1 MEEKEERGLRAKAM
15 QHDKHGGALAK
26 FHPPEAQGI
35 PIGFTQVNNGRYSK
49 PYTGQLQFGS
59 WNVEGLTDV
68 KLEQI
73 CNIMQ
78 SRALGLMCLQ
88 ETRVP
93 FSGSRQLD
101 NGYGLI
107 TAGQDDEKRT
117 YAGVGFLIA
126 PWLRRSVYSFK
137 PISERLCC
145 IKLRVRR
152 GKAAIFNVYAPHG
165 GYEYGVRQQFFPVSQ
180 VMLLIQVFMG

>member
-1 MEEKEERGLRAKAM
+1 MNK
-15 QHDKHGGALAK
+15 
-26 FHPPEAQGI
+26 
-35 PIGFTQVNNGRYSK
+35 
-49 PYTGQLQFGS
+49 LQFGS

-101 NGYGLI
+101 NGYSLI

-145 IKLRVRR
+145 IKLRVR
-152 GKAAIFNVYAPHG
+152 GGNAAIFNVYAPHG
-165 GYEYGVRQQFFPVSQ
+165 GYEYGVRQQFFSSLAGHVADTS
-180 VMLLIQVFMG
+180 VHGLRLIVGDF